1 MCSVC
6 ADTDND
12 GAIQWDELRG
22 PIKATATKAKGTQK
36 GARGRDLAKARV
48 LATAQ
53 TRGGLRRGAS
63 SREHRHFPLA

>member
-1 MCSVC
+1 MC

-22 PIKATATKAKGTQK
+22 PIKATKAKGTKK
-36 GARGRDLAKARV
+36 GARGRDLTKARV
-48 LATAQ
+48 LATAN
-53 TRGGLRRGAS
+53 GGVRRGAS